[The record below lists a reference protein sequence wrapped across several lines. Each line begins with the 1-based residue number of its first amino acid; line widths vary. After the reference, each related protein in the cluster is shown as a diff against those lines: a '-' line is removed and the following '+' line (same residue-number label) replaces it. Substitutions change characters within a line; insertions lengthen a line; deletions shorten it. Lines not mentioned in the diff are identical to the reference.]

1 MTASSP
7 FSHWQASIDA
17 DANTSKP
24 GLEATSLA
32 ALRPNFQFSQ
42 GSLQDYM
49 DCTRRFQLRYV
60 QGQRWPAVQAEPIEE
75 HERLMEKG
83 SEFHLLVQRHLLGI
97 PVEQL
102 TPADPEIAAWWDAYL
117 QSPPPG
123 LPEKRLPEV
132 QLSAAVAGGR
142 LLARYD
148 MLAVAPGDRIVIVD
162 WKTTRARPARE
173 VLARRMQTLVYPYVL
188 VEAGS
193 ALFGGPLQPDQV
205 SFLYWFSNQ
214 PTNVEVFPYSAGQHE
229 ANRQRFEEA
238 IREIND
244 RDPGEMWPL
253 TADETHCGYC
263 VYRSLC
269 ERGVQAAP
277 LDEAA
282 DIDEFD
288 FTFDF
293 DLNTVE
299 ELAF

>member
-1 MTASSP
+1 MTTPSP
-7 FSHWQASIDA
+7 FSHWQAAIDA
-17 DANTSKP
+17 DAATSKP
-24 GLEATSLA
+24 AAETKSLA
-32 ALRPNFQFSQ
+32 TLRSNFQFSQ

-49 DCTRRFQLRYV
+49 DCARRFQLRYV

-97 PVEQL
+97 PVEQV

-117 QSPPPG
+117 KSPPPG

-132 QLSAAVAGGR
+132 QLSAGVAGGR

-148 MLAVAPGDRIVIVD
+148 MLAIDPGERVVIVD
-162 WKTTRARPARE
+162 WKTTRAHPPRE
-173 VLARRMQTLVYPYVL
+173 TLARRMQTLVYPYVL
-188 VEAGS
+188 VEAGR
-193 ALFGGPLQPDQV
+193 ALFGGPIRPEQV
-205 SFLYWFSNQ
+205 SFVYWFSNR
-214 PTNVEVFPYSAGQHE
+214 PANVEVFSYSTDQHE
-229 ANRQRFEEA
+229 ANRARFEET
-238 IREIND
+238 IREINE
-244 RDPGEMWPL
+244 RDPDEVWPL
-253 TADETHCGYC
+253 TADVTRCGYC

-277 LDEAA
+277 LSEAA
-282 DIDEFD
+282 DIDEFN

-293 DLNTVE
+293 DLDTVE